1 MVLCKSVLLA
11 HLLRT
16 QHLLEMLQTSLTFKN
31 TEKAV
36 KIGCFEKRL
45 QWRASVFFEMSEGY
59 KISCVKL
66 LMFVLNY

>member
-1 MVLCKSVLLA
+1 MCKDILLTD
-11 HLLRT
+11 LLGT
-16 QHLLEMLQTSLTFKN
+16 QSLLEILQTSLTFKN

-36 KIGCFEKRL
+36 KIGCFEKLL
-45 QWRASVFFEMSEGY
+45 QWRASVVFEMTEGY

>member
-1 MVLCKSVLLA
+1 MCKDILLTD
-11 HLLRT
+11 LLGT
-16 QHLLEMLQTSLTFKN
+16 QSLLEILQTSLTFKN

-45 QWRASVFFEMSEGY
+45 QWRASVVFEMTEGY